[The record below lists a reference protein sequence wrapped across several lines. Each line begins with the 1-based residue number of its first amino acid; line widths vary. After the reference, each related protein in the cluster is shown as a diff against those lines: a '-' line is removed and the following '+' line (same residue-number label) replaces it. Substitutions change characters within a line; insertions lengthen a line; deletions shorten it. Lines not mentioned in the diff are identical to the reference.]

1 MSLDVI
7 DRKILSLLQEDAKM
21 TASNMSEKIGS
32 PITTIYSRIKR
43 LEDSGVIKGY
53 KPVFDYEKLQRS
65 TTAFIFANIDRQI
78 LGTEGYEDYSV
89 SQQVSTFPEVQ
100 EVHIISGE
108 WDLLIKVKEVSSEAI
123 GEFIM
128 NKLKRVPGI
137 MEVISC
143 MVFRTGKET
152 MDISLL

>member
-21 TASNMSEKIGS
+21 TTSNMSEKIGS

>member
-1 MSLDVI
+1 MSLDNI
-7 DRKILSLLQEDAKM
+7 DKQILSLLQEDAKM
-21 TASNMSEKIGS
+21 TASNMSERIGS

-53 KPVFDYEKLQRS
+53 KPVLDYEKLQRS
-65 TTAFIFANIDRQI
+65 TTAFIFANLDRQI

-89 SQQVSTFPEVQ
+89 SQQVSMFPEVQ

-108 WDLLIKVKEVSSEAI
+108 WDLLIKVKEVNSEAI

-152 MDISLL
+152 MDISL

>member
-1 MSLDVI
+1 MSLDDI
-7 DRKILSLLQEDAKM
+7 DKQILSRLQEDAKM
-21 TASNMSEKIGS
+21 TASNMSKKIGS

-53 KPVFDYEKLQRS
+53 RPVLDYGKLQRS
-65 TTAFIFANIDRQI
+65 TTAFIFANLDRQI

-89 SQQVSTFPEVQ
+89 FEAVSMLPEVQ

-108 WDLLIKVKEVSSEAI
+108 WDLLIKVREVNSEAI

-128 NKLKRVPGI
+128 NKLKRFPGI
-137 MEVISC
+137 IEVISC

-152 MDISLL
+152 MDVSL

>member
-1 MSLDVI
+1 MSLDDI
-7 DRKILSLLQEDAKM
+7 DKQILSRLQEDAKM
-21 TASNMSEKIGS
+21 TASNMSKKIGS

-53 KPVFDYEKLQRS
+53 RPVLDYGKLQRS
-65 TTAFIFANIDRQI
+65 TTAFIFANLDRQI

-89 SQQVSTFPEVQ
+89 FEAVSMLPEVQ

-108 WDLLIKVKEVSSEAI
+108 WDLLIKVREVNSEAI

-152 MDISLL
+152 MDVSL

>member
-1 MSLDVI
+1 MSLDDI
-7 DRKILSLLQEDAKM
+7 DKKILSLLQEDANM
-21 TASNMSEKIGS
+21 TASNMSKKIGS

-53 KPVFDYEKLQRS
+53 RPVLDYGKLQRS
-65 TTAFIFANIDRQI
+65 TTAFIFANLDRQI

-89 SQQVSTFPEVQ
+89 FEAVSMLPEVQ

-108 WDLLIKVKEVSSEAI
+108 WDLLIKVREVNSEAI

-152 MDISLL
+152 MDVSL

>member
-1 MSLDVI
+1 MSLDNI
-7 DRKILSLLQEDAKM
+7 DKQILSLLQEDAKM

-53 KPVFDYEKLQRS
+53 KPVLDYEKLQRS
-65 TTAFIFANIDRQI
+65 TTAFIFANLDRQI

-89 SQQVSTFPEVQ
+89 SQQVSMFPEVQ

-108 WDLLIKVKEVSSEAI
+108 WDLLIKVKEVNSEAI

-137 MEVISC
+137 VEVISC

-152 MDISLL
+152 MDISL

>member
-1 MSLDVI
+1 MSLDAI
-7 DRKILSLLQEDAKM
+7 DKKILRLLQEDAKM
-21 TASNMSEKIGS
+21 TASHMSEKIGS

-53 KPVFDYEKLQRS
+53 KPVLDYEKLQRS
-65 TTAFIFANIDRQI
+65 TTAFIFAHIDRQI
-78 LGTEGYEDYSV
+78 LGTEGYEEYSV

-100 EVHIISGE
+100 EVHVISGE

-152 MDISLL
+152 MDISF

>member
-1 MSLDVI
+1 MSLDDI
-7 DRKILSLLQEDAKM
+7 DKQILSRLQEDAKM
-21 TASNMSEKIGS
+21 TASNMSKKIGS

-53 KPVFDYEKLQRS
+53 RPVLDYGKLQRS
-65 TTAFIFANIDRQI
+65 TTAFIFANLDRQI

-89 SQQVSTFPEVQ
+89 FEAVSMLPEVQ

-108 WDLLIKVKEVSSEAI
+108 WDLLIKVREVNSEAI

-137 MEVISC
+137 IEVISC

-152 MDISLL
+152 MDVSL